1 MAGSEEQE
9 AGGSVKGASALR
21 MPYALL
27 PGFMG
32 SDFAR
37 QLVDAGCADPARHS
51 RAEVTSPNEKRALDP
66 GSRRSWTIENPP
78 NLLENFEATIEQ
90 RLGELCT
97 RVGLHAPDNPFIEC
111 GLSAYRDGDYF
122 RPHVDLFT
130 ETKRAYATYDRML
143 TAVYYAHREP
153 AGFKGGELVL
163 HPPFGAGESAIVAPA
178 NDLLVLFPS
187 FVPHEVREVR
197 VPGDALEDARFSINC
212 WAGRRI
218 G

>member
-9 AGGSVKGASALR
+9 AGEAVKGAGVLR
-21 MPYALL
+21 VPHALL

-32 SDFAR
+32 ADFAQR
-37 QLVDAGCADPARHS
+37 LVAAGSSDGGTLT
-51 RAEVTSPNEKRALDP
+51 RAQITSPEEKRALDE
-66 GSRRSWTIENPP
+66 GSRRSWNIADPP
-78 NLLENFEATIEQ
+78 NLLAQFEAIIAK
-90 RLGELCT
+90 RLAELCAL
-97 RVGLHAPDNPFIEC
+97 VGIAAPDKPFIES

-130 ETKRAYATYDRML
+130 EAKRAHATYDRML

-153 AGFKGGELVL
+153 AGFTGGELVL
-163 HPPFGAGESAIVAPA
+163 HPLFGAGETVTIVPA

-197 VPGDALEDARFSINC
+197 VPGDALENARFSINC